1 MRSHSVVL
9 VFARNFGYNREN
21 SRIGSEILARRTE
34 EERLVDLEEK
44 IRKMQLEKQRLAN
57 QVRQKERKERTRRLI
72 QVGGLIEKHFE
83 IEGEEETI
91 KLIASFKESVV
102 NNKEKILDLDIDQ
115 ARTILKINK

>member
-1 MRSHSVVL
+1 M
-9 VFARNFGYNREN
+9 
-21 SRIGSEILARRTE
+21 ARRTE

-83 IEGEEETI
+83 IEGEEEII
-91 KLIASFKESVV
+91 KLIASFKKDVV
-102 NNKEKILDLDIDQ
+102 KNKEKILKMDIEQ
-115 ARTILKINK
+115 ARKILQINLEK

>member
-1 MRSHSVVL
+1 MILILVFAFQRIRFFVAKQPHTNVVCISAPFLTLFVGVIVPRIDVRSHSVVL

-72 QVGGLIEKHFE
+72 QVG
-83 IEGEEETI
+83 
-91 KLIASFKESVV
+91 
-102 NNKEKILDLDIDQ
+102 
-115 ARTILKINK
+115 

>member
-1 MRSHSVVL
+1 VR
-9 VFARNFGYNREN
+9 A
-21 SRIGSEILARRTE
+21 LARRTE

-83 IEGEEETI
+83 IEGQEETI
-91 KLIASFKESVV
+91 KLIASFKEVV
-102 NNKEKILDLDIDQ
+102 LKNKNKMLAMDIND
-115 ARTILKINK
+115 ARKVLKISKED